1 MPETIPPSLAE
12 LAREFAAQYPAIGL
26 PIDLTNKILAEY
38 PHLLAMKHSLRNR
51 CSDAIHAQRKAAV
64 GPQVAQGLPVEPVEV
79 GPEAPW
85 RVENDYYAWES
96 KVDGKQFYRAVA
108 DVDEMFFAY
117 SSHGLN
123 LTQVQMLQDFGLS
136 SWEWNTL
143 KARLMLQKLSHV
155 FSPYTVSITPPD
167 QLERMMEDKMAR
179 RYEKQGP
186 LIERAHRNA
195 AVKELNKRLAQQE
208 SQEARMERLTLELS
222 DLLPAV
228 KYRYVARA
236 PRMVNG
242 PEHLVF
248 TIADPHIGAEVKQ
261 LLNAPRYDH
270 QMLYHYADQLIER
283 INARGAAN
291 VYIAGLGDYIES
303 FAGANHANTFLGLNK
318 DLAGA
323 GGVFAALEFFS
334 YLIER
339 IYNVREVWGV
349 SGNHDR
355 TSNRKDEDTRGEA
368 AHLLFGLLKERYRHT
383 GILIAYR
390 YDVLVRVVDN
400 ICYLLTHMHLGLAK
414 GDKNLAETIARHRV
428 RGYYCV
434 VLGAHLH
441 SRITKMDTEDSCVR
455 HSPSFFTGNGY
466 SSDGGWSSL
475 AGFLTSENINNSG
488 YPRVVDEP
496 LFPAAFITNQ
506 VALQSLV

>member
-1 MPETIPPSLAE
+1 MPSTIPGSLADLARQCAADYPEITIAYDLVDVLVRQYPE
-12 LAREFAAQYPAIGL
+12 LARRQR
-26 PIDLTNKILAEY
+26 T
-38 PHLLAMKHSLRNR
+38 SLRYA
-51 CSDAIHAQRKAAV
+51 CAEAIRTREPQV
-64 GPQVAQGLPVEPVEV
+64 QVAQGLPVKEGAAGQPDEL
-79 GPEAPW
+79 W
-85 RVENDYYAWES
+85 RVEDNHYTWENKTEG
-96 KVDGKQFYRAVA
+96 KVFYRPVA

-143 KARLMLQKLSHV
+143 KVRLMLQKLSHV
-155 FSPYTVSITPPD
+155 FSPYTVSITPPE
-167 QLERMMEDKMAR
+167 QLERMMEAKMAR

-195 AVKELNKRLAQQE
+195 AVKELNKLLAKQE
-208 SQEARMERLTLELS
+208 SKDARIERLTLELG
-222 DLLPAV
+222 DLLPTS
-228 KYRYVARA
+228 KYRFVARA
-236 PRMVNG
+236 PKMLNG
-242 PEHLVF
+242 PAHLVF
-248 TIADPHIGAEVKQ
+248 TIADPHIGAEVKK

-270 QMLYHYADQLIER
+270 ATLYHYADQLIER
-283 INARGAAN
+283 VNARGAAN
-291 VYIAGLGDYIES
+291 VYIAGLGDFIES

-323 GGVFAALEFFS
+323 AGVFAALEFFS

-355 TSNRKDEDTRGEA
+355 TSNSSKEDTRGEA

-383 GILIAYR
+383 GVQIAYR

-414 GDKNLAETIARHRV
+414 GDKNLADTIAKHRV

-455 HSPSFFTGNGY
+455 HAPSFFTGNGY
-466 SSDGGWSSL
+466 SSDGGWSSV
-475 AGFLTSENINNSG
+475 AGFLTCENVADSG
-488 YPRVVDEP
+488 YARVVDEP
-496 LFPAAFITNQ
+496 LYPAPFIVNQ
-506 VALQSLV
+506 TALESLV